1 MWKDGP
7 GRADPDDDDVGTGHW
22 RGCGLLPGRQVRPK
36 DDTPGLPR
44 DAVFGRVRSGVGTQ
58 LYSANFTPVPDWG
71 SPAGQ
76 FQD

>member
-1 MWKDGP
+1 MWKDGS
-7 GRADPDDDDVGTGHW
+7 GRADPDDDDGGAGHG
-22 RGCGLLPGRQVRPK
+22 RGCGLLPGRQVRPE

-44 DAVFGRVRSGVGTQ
+44 DAVFGRLRSGVGTQ
-58 LYSANFTPVPDWG
+58 LYSAHFTPVPDWG